1 MFTHDA
7 SKIRVEISSIKINME
22 LMMAQTN
29 EIYLFRTIEPKN
41 KVNSSADIIYSVV
54 LVIFLIKNW
63 RRQKMECI

>member
-41 KVNSSADIIYSVV
+41 KVNSSADII
-54 LVIFLIKNW
+54 
-63 RRQKMECI
+63 